1 MSLSRKIECISCEA
15 VFTILYNMDDN
26 FYEVKYCAFCSE
38 ELEFTD
44 ELEVEDEEGWPDD
57 LDL

>member
-1 MSLSRKIECISCEA
+1 
-15 VFTILYNMDDN
+15 MDDN